1 MGSPVK
7 LDAAIMA
14 VLVGDAPNLGVSLL
28 PVVASPLS
36 WRARKGERKYV
47 DPFGASSCFE
57 LPPGTPWNRAKHGG
71 TIREVAFAVISWA
84 AWVELLALRVGTT
97 PAPTGRSLADAA
109 GKS

>member
-1 MGSPVK
+1 MSSPVK

-14 VLVGDAPNLGVSLL
+14 ALVGDVPNLGVSLL

-47 DPFGASSCFE
+47 DPPGASSCSE
-57 LPPGTPWNRAKHGG
+57 LPPGTPWNRVKHGG

-84 AWVELLALRVGTT
+84 AWVELLALRIGTAT
-97 PAPTGRSLADAA
+97 VPTGHSLADAA

>member
-1 MGSPVK
+1 M
-7 LDAAIMA
+7 AA
-14 VLVGDAPNLGVSLL
+14 LVGDAPNLGVSLL

-47 DPFGASSCFE
+47 DPLGVSSCSN

-84 AWVELLALRVGTT
+84 AWVELLELRVGTT
-97 PAPTGRSLADAA
+97 PAPTGRSLADTA